1 MIYTKEEIKELEN
14 HVFVKSVIDE
24 NGIEYDPVFKL
35 WSVMIWLKFPKLTE
49 IDIFEKAGFDMDILN
64 KKEPRIKIIEWF
76 KLYKMFGADYFIDKD
91 TLNNKRKKQLLELT
105 IEELRKL
112 NFKESYSEKGY
123 YTKYL

>member
-1 MIYTKEEIKELEN
+1 LIYTKEEIKELEN